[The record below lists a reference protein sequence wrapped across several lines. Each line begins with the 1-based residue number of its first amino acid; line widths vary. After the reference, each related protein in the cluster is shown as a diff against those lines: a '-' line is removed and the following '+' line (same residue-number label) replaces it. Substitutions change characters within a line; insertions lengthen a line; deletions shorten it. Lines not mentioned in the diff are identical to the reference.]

1 MKAPRITGARLK
13 GSADPFWW
21 GLAAL
26 LSLGSAWLPKFLN
39 LDGSQIT
46 HVMVVGCALF
56 VSGALVG
63 CVRRDRPWR
72 WAVASFAAFA
82 LRDLVVLLS
91 TTGLRRQAAPEII
104 VFVAGHL
111 GVYFLYALP
120 VLAGALLGASMIN
133 AGLE

>member
-1 MKAPRITGARLK
+1 MNAPRTGAQLR

-26 LSLGSAWLPKFLN
+26 LSLGSIWLPKMLN
-39 LDGSQIT
+39 LEGNRLT
-46 HVMVVGCALF
+46 ELMAVGCGLF
-56 VSGALVG
+56 FSGALVG

-72 WAVASFAAFA
+72 WAIACFATFA
-82 LRDLVVLLS
+82 LRDLVVVLGS
-91 TTGLRRQAAPEII
+91 TAPGHLH
-104 VFVAGHL
+104 VAELVILVIGHL

-120 VLAGALLGASMIN
+120 VLAGALLGASMMG